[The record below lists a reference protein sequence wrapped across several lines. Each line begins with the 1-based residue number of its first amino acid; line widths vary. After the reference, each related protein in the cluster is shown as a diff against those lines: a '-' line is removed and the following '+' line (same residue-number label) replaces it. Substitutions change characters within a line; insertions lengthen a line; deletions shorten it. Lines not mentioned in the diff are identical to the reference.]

1 MNKSLRFL
9 ESLLD
14 EEVKTL
20 LFDEVGKL
28 ATNGDQAAQLY
39 WMALAKLTTE
49 SEKGRKMTPTE
60 VHNQV
65 AKLVKEVYGE
75 EEKRKMMLNKNMGGW
90 THG

>member
-28 ATNGDQAAQLY
+28 ATKGDQAARLY

-49 SEKGRKMTPTE
+49 SKEGRKMTPQE
-60 VHNQV
+60 VHDEV

-75 EEKRKMMLNKNMGGW
+75 EEKRKRGEK
-90 THG
+90 

>member
-28 ATNGDQAAQLY
+28 ATNGDQAARLY
-39 WMALAKLTTE
+39 WMALATLTTE
-49 SEKGRKMTPTE
+49 GKYTKMTPQE
-60 VHNQV
+60 VHDRV

-75 EEKRKMMLNKNMGGW
+75 EEKRKRMER
-90 THG
+90 